1 VDRKKDSIRRR
12 GENISSSEVE
22 ATLNRHPAILECA
35 VIAAPSELGE
45 DEVQAVVVLR
55 EGATATA
62 EELWAFCDEH
72 MPRFWVP
79 RFIEFRREMPK
90 TPSQKIQKYLLRA
103 GEDQGEIFER
113 AASGRRTT

>member
-1 VDRKKDSIRRR
+1 MRVSTRTGTTTSLIARRIRYRRR

-45 DEVQAVVVLR
+45 DEVKAVVVLR
-55 EGATATA
+55 DGAQADA
-62 EELWAFCDEH
+62 DELWAFCDEH

-79 RFIEFRREMPK
+79 R
-90 TPSQKIQKYLLRA
+90 
-103 GEDQGEIFER
+103 D
-113 AASGRRTT
+113 